1 MRKMIYPPAIIW
13 LVSSCASLVFCAY
26 WLYKVC
32 TEFIPLPPS
41 PQLFN
46 WIESIFSVFIFLL
59 TTIWAICAIIVFDFW
74 CRPVFLAGNELTRGF
89 IFRKRIK
96 KEDITGIGIAL
107 VYGAEAAETIYNNH
121 KCGVYVCTGQCDE
134 ALIKR
139 LGIWETRFRS
149 CLIRGLSK
157 CRSLL
162 KRNGTGIAS
171 FDEQAYPDTIFF
183 LGEDLDSYAVIKAW
197 MSET

>member
-1 MRKMIYPPAIIW
+1 MIYPPAIIW
-13 LVSSCASLVFCAY
+13 LGSSCASIVFCAY

-59 TTIWAICAIIVFDFW
+59 TTIWAICAIMVFDFW
-74 CRPVFLAGNELTRGF
+74 CRPVFLTGNELTRGF

-121 KCGVYVCTGQCDE
+121 KCGVYICTGQCDE

-139 LGIWETRFRS
+139 IGIWDTLLHSE
-149 CLIRGLSK
+149 LIKVLSK

-162 KRNGTGIAS
+162 KKNGTGIAS
-171 FDEQAYPDTIFF
+171 LDEKAYPNTIFF
-183 LGEDLDSYAVIKAW
+183 LGEDLDSYTVIKAW

>member
-41 PQLFN
+41 PQLFD
-46 WIESIFSVFIFLL
+46 WIESMFSVFIFLL
-59 TTIWAICAIIVFDFW
+59 TTIWAICAIMVFDFW
-74 CRPVFLAGNELTRGF
+74 CRPVFLTENELTRGF

-107 VYGAEAAETIYNNH
+107 VYGTKTAESVYNNH
-121 KCGVYVCTGQCDE
+121 KCGVYVCIGQCDE

-139 LGIWETRFRS
+139 IGIWETLMWS
-149 CLIRGLSK
+149 
-157 CRSLL
+157 
-162 KRNGTGIAS
+162 
-171 FDEQAYPDTIFF
+171 
-183 LGEDLDSYAVIKAW
+183 
-197 MSET
+197 